1 MSKTLP
7 IETRPLSELVD
18 DFRGAFKAAQ
28 QGRTFKRREG
38 VHFTSLEAA
47 RNCPTRE
54 RRTLLQAIRT
64 KQPQSIYELAKA
76 VERNLKNVQPD
87 VRLLE
92 RHGLVR
98 LAEKRRGQQ
107 IKVRIPEAPFDQ
119 LALRIAI

>member
-1 MSKTLP
+1 
-7 IETRPLSELVD
+7 
-18 DFRGAFKAAQ
+18 
-28 QGRTFKRREG
+28 

-47 RNCPTRE
+47 CNFLTRE
-54 RRTLLQAIRT
+54 HRTLLQAIRT

-107 IKVRIPEAPFDQ
+107 SKIRISEAPFDQ
-119 LALRIAI
+119 IALRIAI